1 MSNFFILV
9 LKQSYFYYK
18 LKKFDENLCRSINHV
33 IMFGNDWKSL
43 KTCIF
48 PQIFQ
53 RNRKKWTFWKIDVF
67 SKVLVFWNGRL
78 IKLLHFWTFFDETL
92 GECSKILYYNLRKF
106 RLKKS
111 KNEEFLCVARFK
123 LKIFCLKKRHKEK
136 SLKRKNFW
144 FWTK

>member
-1 MSNFFILV
+1 MSTFFILV

-18 LKKFDENLCRSINHV
+18 LKKFDENFCRSINHV

-43 KTCIF
+43 KTSIF

-53 RNRKKWTFWKIDVF
+53 RNRKKSTFWKIDVF

-78 IKLLHFWTFFDETL
+78 IKLLHFLTFFDETL

-106 RLKKS
+106 RPKKS
-111 KNEEFLCVARFK
+111 KNEEFLCVARFNRSTI
-123 LKIFCLKKRHKEK
+123 LPQKRHKEK
-136 SLKRKNFW
+136 SLKGKF
-144 FWTK
+144 FCFLSK